1 MTSKTKIV
9 PRGPWILVK
18 PDAAEAKGTEHGFI
32 VPSNV
37 EKEQKARGRV
47 IDVGGDVH
55 GVEEGDVVVYGAY
68 AGEELKV
75 REGAKEAEYR
85 LLHDDDVIAFLR

>member
-9 PRGPWILVK
+9 PRGPWILIK
-18 PDAAEAKGTEHGFI
+18 PDAAEAKGTASGFI

-37 EKEQKARGRV
+37 EKEQKARGIV
-47 IDVGGDVH
+47 IAVGPDTDN
-55 GVEEGDVVVYGAY
+55 VEKDDVVVYGAY

-75 REGAKEAEYR
+75 REGDKEVEYR
-85 LLHDDDVIAFLR
+85 LLHDEDVIAFIR